1 MDQRQKVL
9 SLLGALALGTGS
21 AATLPSDAFAQQFD
35 TAMCRVPNQDLRNM
49 LGVTEEECACMLALE
64 ANTVSALEAFLAKYP
79 PRRGEANACT
89 ALALQALGQFV
100 PDRPGSNDNDP
111 RGNVPTQSSGG

>member
-1 MDQRQKVL
+1 MDQRQRVL

-21 AATLPSDAFAQQFD
+21 AATLPNGAFAQQFD
-35 TAMCRVPNQDLRNM
+35 TAMCRVPNQDMRNM
-49 LGVTEEECACMLALE
+49 LGITEEECACMLALE

-79 PRRGEANACT
+79 PRGGESNACT
-89 ALALQALGQFV
+89 ALALQALAQFA
-100 PDRPGSNDNDP
+100 PNRDRSDDNDP